1 MPEYTNLISEFKEGI
16 LTLKVNREHKL
27 NALNIQTLEELRSA
41 VQSIYDRPEI
51 KGAIITGSGSKAF
64 VAGAD
69 ISEISGLDQHAAQKF
84 AENGQGIFR
93 LIEECPKPVLAA
105 VNGFALGGGCEL
117 AMACHIRVAL
127 TSAKFGQPE
136 VNLGIIPGYGG
147 TQRLTRLIGKSRALE
162 LMMTADI
169 IPAQKAAEYG
179 LVNHLADTPEAMLVK
194 CRELLDKI
202 TAKAPVA
209 IGMVINSVNALYAPE
224 QPGYLTEAENFGTC
238 CSTEDFKEGTRA
250 FLEKRTPKFQG
261 K

>member
-1 MPEYTNLISEFKEGI
+1 
-16 LTLKVNREHKL
+16 
-27 NALNIQTLEELRSA
+27 
-41 VQSIYDRPEI
+41 
-51 KGAIITGSGSKAF
+51 
-64 VAGAD
+64 
-69 ISEISGLDQHAAQKF
+69 
-84 AENGQGIFR
+84 
-93 LIEECPKPVLAA
+93 

-224 QPGYLTEAENFGTC
+224 QPGYRTEAENFGTC